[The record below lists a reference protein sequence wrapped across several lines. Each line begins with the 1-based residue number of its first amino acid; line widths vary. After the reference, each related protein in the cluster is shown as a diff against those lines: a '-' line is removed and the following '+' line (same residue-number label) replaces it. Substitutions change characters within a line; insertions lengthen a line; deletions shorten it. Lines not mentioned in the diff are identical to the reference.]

1 MSEKTIT
8 IEGNVYI
15 SMKMSDYSCYG
26 CHLEDHIHSPCGDD
40 PAYKGIHCEDD
51 EIWILKEKKNM
62 EQKIEVGMWVRIDS
76 IIGDLFSGHG
86 RIGRVVE
93 LGRRTAKVDANG
105 EILMPC
111 RESCMPL
118 EQYTISNTFTPEALL
133 KAESCIDSHFLKDFN
148 ILLKHAGDIFSPIK
162 ELPAHFYE
170 CDTMRD
176 KLMGFGFVEKLKKKE
191 KERTYKIG
199 DRLIFN
205 TTGVEYI
212 IAYPEIG
219 KCCLI
224 NMDIG
229 TSNSDPVN
237 VGSVHAIT
245 QKELDIICCGSGR
258 FTLKEDYG
266 KEPF

>member
-1 MSEKTIT
+1 MDERTIT
-8 IEGNVYI
+8 IEGKVYT
-15 SMKMSDYSCYG
+15 SMRRSGDFSCDG
-26 CHLEDHIHSPCGDD
+26 CHLRRNIHAPCGVQPDCGD
-40 PAYKGIHCEDD
+40 MHCEDD
-51 EIWILKEKKNM
+51 EIWILKEKKDM
-62 EQKIEVGMWVRIDS
+62 KQKIEVGMWVRIDS
-76 IIGDLFSGHG
+76 EMGDSYSGNG
-86 RIGRVVE
+86 KVGRVVGLLWE
-93 LGRRTAKVDANG
+93 HTAEVDVNG
-105 EILMPC
+105 EMFKPC
-111 RESCMPL
+111 RDSCIPL
-118 EQYTISNTFTPEALL
+118 KQYTTSDTFTIDALL
-133 KAESCIDSHFLKDFN
+133 EAESCRDSHFKEDFET
-148 ILLKHAGDIFSPIK
+148 LLKQADDIFSPIK

-176 KLMGFGFVEKLKKKE
+176 KLIGFGFVEEVKK

-205 TTGVEYI
+205 ATGVEYI

-224 NMDIG
+224 NMDRG
-229 TSNSDPVN
+229 TRISDPVN

>member
-1 MSEKTIT
+1 
-8 IEGNVYI
+8 
-15 SMKMSDYSCYG
+15 MK
-26 CHLEDHIHSPCGDD
+26 
-40 PAYKGIHCEDD
+40 
-51 EIWILKEKKNM
+51 
-62 EQKIEVGMWVRIDS
+62 QKIEVGMWVRIDS
-76 IIGDLFSGHG
+76 ILGDLFSGHG

-93 LGRRTAKVDANG
+93 FVGKHTAKVDANG
-105 EILMPC
+105 EILMPF
-111 RESCMPL
+111 RESCIPL
-118 EQYTISNTFTPEALL
+118 KQYTTSDTFTPEALL
-133 KAESCIDSHFLKDFN
+133 KAEPCIDSHFIKDFN
-148 ILLKHAGDIFSPIK
+148 ILLKQADDIFSPIK

-176 KLMGFGFVEKLKKKE
+176 KLIGFGFVEEVKK

-205 TTGVEYI
+205 ATEVEYI

-224 NMDIG
+224 NMDRG
-229 TSNSDPVN
+229 TRTSDPVN
-237 VGSVHAIT
+237 VSSVHAIT